1 MRVNLGYACICNGI
15 SGTSSSPFTYK
26 EYLESKNLNRL
37 NDVIVSNFEVLNKII
52 DYNIANNIHFYR
64 LSSKII
70 PLATKEDVYFDYISK
85 YMVYYREISKKI
97 TNSNMRVDFHPDQF
111 AVLNSTRKDV
121 LEATIKILNYHYNLL
136 KALGIKNKVLVLHVG
151 SSSFGKDN
159 SIKRFVNNFNRLPDY
174 LKECIAIENDDKIFT
189 MSDCIKINKLI
200 NIPLVFDVHHHNC
213 NSSDFDMEDVL
224 NSWNDIRP
232 KMHYSSP
239 KNKKD
244 YRNHADYIDS
254 DSFISFI
261 ENIKRYNKDIDI
273 MIEAKMEDDALFR
286 LVRELKYKTNYV
298 FIDDTSFIV

>member
-1 MRVNLGYACICNGI
+1 M
-15 SGTSSSPFTYK
+15 TFPQ
-26 EYLESKNLNRL
+26 
-37 NDVIVSNFEVLNKII
+37 VLNT
-52 DYNIANNIHFYR
+52 F
-64 LSSKII
+64 S
-70 PLATKEDVYFDYISK
+70 
-85 YMVYYREISKKI
+85 
-97 TNSNMRVDFHPDQF
+97 
-111 AVLNSTRKDV
+111 
-121 LEATIKILNYHYNLL
+121 
-136 KALGIKNKVLVLHVG
+136 
-151 SSSFGKDN
+151 
-159 SIKRFVNNFNRLPDY
+159 
-174 LKECIAIENDDKIFT
+174 
-189 MSDCIKINKLI
+189 
-200 NIPLVFDVHHHNC
+200 